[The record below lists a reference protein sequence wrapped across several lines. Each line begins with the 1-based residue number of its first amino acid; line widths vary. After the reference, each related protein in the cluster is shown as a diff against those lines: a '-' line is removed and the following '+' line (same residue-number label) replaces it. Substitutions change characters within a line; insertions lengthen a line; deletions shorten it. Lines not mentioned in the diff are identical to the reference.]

1 MTTLNASL
9 PDKRFVAFRLK
20 SNAGECDYS
29 GLWRL
34 RPLLTYECHPPTD
47 WKPYVETGRASTTF
61 ASTTSGG
68 CALSGRTGARW
79 KSTSSTITEEENNER
94 F

>member
-34 RPLLTYECHPPTD
+34 RPLLTFGCRPPTG
-47 WKPYVETGRASTTF
+47 WKLCEEIGKDNTASAST
-61 ASTTSGG
+61 SSGG
-68 CALSGRTGARW
+68 CALSGRTGALW
-79 KSTSSTITEEENNER
+79 KSRSSTITEEETQ
-94 F
+94 

>member
-20 SNAGECDYS
+20 SNAGCECDYN

-34 RPLLTYECHPPTD
+34 LPSLTYECRPPTD
-47 WKPYVETGRASTTF
+47 WKLCAETGRASTAS
-61 ASTTSGG
+61 ASTTSDGV
-68 CALSGRTGARW
+68 CFIWTGRGAME
-79 KSTSSTITEEENNER
+79 IEVIDYH
-94 F
+94 